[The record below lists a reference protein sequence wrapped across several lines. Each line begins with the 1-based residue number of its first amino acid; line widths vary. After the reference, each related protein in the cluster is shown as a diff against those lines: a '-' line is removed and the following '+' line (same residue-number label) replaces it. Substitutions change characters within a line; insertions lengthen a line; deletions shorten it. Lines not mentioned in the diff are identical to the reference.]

1 VSFLARINKTMKMGS
16 WAVTVFQLSDPRKA
30 EAQAQAQAQ
39 YRRVVK
45 PPLTQPA
52 SIFDTF

>member
-1 VSFLARINKTMKMGS
+1 MRMGS
-16 WAVTVFQLSDPRKA
+16 WAVTVFQLSDLRKAEA

-45 PPLTQPA
+45 LPLTQPA